1 MDFMLEEELIDL
13 FTFCLQN
20 PDSPDIEQKKI
31 RIKEIGKELFT
42 DGGVDALENF
52 FFVITNRIE
61 GEINKSPAPFRSLWN
76 GLSDRVPFYPVHYV
90 AHFGNFR
97 VLPLI
102 IKKNTIIYYKLKF
115 QKRHMNENCYL
126 CKKTLTDTD
135 SYNIGSVWS
144 CEKCLDHVIQLVN
157 ENRIK
162 NED

>member
-76 GLSDRVPFYPVHYV
+76 GLSDEWKY
-90 AHFGNFR
+90 
-97 VLPLI
+97 
-102 IKKNTIIYYKLKF
+102 
-115 QKRHMNENCYL
+115 
-126 CKKTLTDTD
+126 
-135 SYNIGSVWS
+135 
-144 CEKCLDHVIQLVN
+144 
-157 ENRIK
+157 
-162 NED
+162 